1 MFGDQDNGGQPVYV
15 SRHNVLKMAVVS
27 RPVSRILVV
36 KVLIESPV
44 SWMQSYTSFHNQNG
58 LLLQNYAAKFK
69 RVRPK
74 SKLRCLIR

>member
-1 MFGDQDNGGQPVYV
+1 
-15 SRHNVLKMAVVS
+15 MAVVS

-58 LLLQNYAAKFK
+58 LLLQNFTAKFK
-69 RVRPK
+69 RVMAK
-74 SKLRCLIR
+74 K